1 MLAAIQSP
9 LIQRFAP
16 YLAKSL
22 HAINI
27 LALALS
33 VLLFTLAWSVETRHS
48 ESSAELVGQQT
59 SELLNASKQLNQSQ
73 LWFVKEEL
81 GGGALLTD
89 QNGTVKNRIGD
100 KQLSVYLAT
109 GSVLLVLVSSA
120 TLIGLMLL
128 ISNNY
133 LRLVVTTVIIV
144 AATYKLQTLYLFA
157 DSTDV
162 NTQLLSAMLL
172 LSFALILYC
181 SSHKWLLHNNHVSDT
196 LIAYAS
202 QSGSAMSLAKR
213 FKKSITHTTDVRC
226 LSSVDPS
233 LLSRYN
239 EVLIIAST
247 YGEGQPPEKVKSFVR
262 KLNEFGG
269 YVEPMNYSIL
279 ALGDTHYP
287 HFCAFGHQLEQ
298 LLNSKGAKS
307 LFSLVEVDKLD
318 IKAINTWWQG
328 LTSKLN
334 WQADEIKQ
342 TTTQLQVIQ
351 NQCVNPSQSK
361 RLANRIKFEKE
372 QFEYHPGDLLEV
384 LPKRSIA
391 QSRNLLLSLGLNPQE
406 KVLLNKGLANQELMA
421 LEQAMTQLEW
431 HGEQADSAQQLVDAL
446 SPIAARVYSI
456 ASSPEQDYIEIF
468 VRRYQR
474 PDGNLGVA
482 SNYLCDLSPEHM
494 VNASI
499 RTHSNFH
506 LPKLNVPLILIG
518 AGTGIAPLIGFL
530 RHRAI
535 TANAEQNWLFF
546 GEQHRKSD
554 FYYQDEIEQMRLEN
568 ILTKLNLAWSRD
580 ESGGYIGEQIE
591 QLSEELLMWINELN
605 AHIYICG
612 NQSGFGESV
621 CAVLLNIL
629 GQAQYD
635 QMLQSGKL
643 RTDLY

>member
-22 HAINI
+22 HTINI
-27 LALALS
+27 LALVLS
-33 VLLFTLAWSVETRHS
+33 ALLFTLAWSVETRHS
-48 ESSAELVGQQT
+48 ESSAQFVGQQT
-59 SELLNASKQLNQSQ
+59 NEVLAANKRLNQSQ
-73 LWFVKEEL
+73 LWFVKKEL

-89 QNGTVKNRIGD
+89 HNGTVNNRIGD
-100 KQLSVYLAT
+100 EQLKVYLAT
-109 GSVLLVLVSSA
+109 GSMLLALVSMA
-120 TLIGLMLL
+120 ALISLL
-128 ISNNY
+128 LLASNNY
-133 LRLVVTTVIIV
+133 LRLVVTTIIIL
-144 AATYKLQTLYLFA
+144 AASYKLQTPYLFA
-157 DSTDV
+157 QTTDI
-162 NTQLLSAMLL
+162 NTQLFSAMLL
-172 LSFALILYC
+172 FSFALIVYC
-181 SSHKWLLHNNHVSDT
+181 SSHKWLLYNNHVSDT

-226 LSSVDPS
+226 LSSVNPS

-262 KLNEFGG
+262 KLNEFEG
-269 YVEPMNYSIL
+269 YAEPVNYSIL

-298 LLNSKGAKS
+298 LLSSKGAKS
-307 LFSLVEVDKLD
+307 LFNLVEVDKLD

-328 LTSKLN
+328 LTNKLN
-334 WQADEIKQ
+334 WQADKIKQ
-342 TTTQLQVIQ
+342 TTTQLQVIE
-351 NQCVNPSQSK
+351 NQCVNPSQNQ
-361 RLANRIKFEKE
+361 RLANRIKFEKK
-372 QFEYHPGDLLEV
+372 QFEYKPGDLLEV

-391 QSRNLLLSLGLNPQE
+391 QSRNLLVSLDLNPQE
-406 KVLLNKGLANQELMA
+406 EVVINNELHNQELIT

-431 HGEQADSAQQLVDAL
+431 HGEQAESAQQLVDAL
-446 SPIAARVYSI
+446 PPMATRVYSI
-456 ASSPEQDYIEIF
+456 ASSPAQAHIEIF

-506 LPKLNVPLILIG
+506 LPKLYVPLILIG

-530 RHRAI
+530 RHRAS
-535 TANAEQNWLFF
+535 TANAEQHWLFF
-546 GEQHRKSD
+546 GEQHRTSD

-568 ILTKLNLAWSRD
+568 ILTNLNLAWSRD
-580 ESGGYIGEQIE
+580 ENGGYIGEQIE
-591 QLSEELLMWINELN
+591 QHSEELLMWINELN

-621 CAVLLNIL
+621 CAVLLNML
-629 GQAQYD
+629 GQTQYD
-635 QMLQSGKL
+635 QMLQNGTL